1 MRRFYL
7 DKPNAKFLGVCAGIA
22 AWTGWDALWIR
33 LGAVAFVLMGFGL
46 LVPVYFI
53 IALVATAR
61 RTDDAGDIYDRP
73 RRPQD
78 YRSRF
83 ADIEAELRSLES
95 RSGRY

>member
-22 AWTGWDALWIR
+22 AWTGWDALWVR
-33 LGAVAFVLMGFGL
+33 LGSVALVLMGFGL
-46 LVPVYFI
+46 LVPVYFV

-61 RTDDAGDIYDRP
+61 HRRDDRELYERP
-73 RRPQD
+73 RHWSD

-83 ADIEAELRSLES
+83 ADIEAELRSLET
-95 RSGRY
+95 RNRW